1 MTKEIKDS
9 ELVQRLAEL
18 SIESLTDAVFWLDSK
33 ARVHRVNKAAC
44 DSLGYT
50 RDELLGMTAFDINP
64 DFHEEMWPE
73 FWNKIQKEKS
83 FYMETRHQTKD
94 GHVFPVGGNVNFIE
108 FGGNEYL
115 CGFARDITERKKIE
129 EALHVSEKK
138 FRGLIEGSVQGICV
152 HKEDFKVLYANDS
165 MAKILGYDN
174 EEEIIGLDLLKEVIF
189 EGEREQN
196 IAHYYSVLR
205 GDPIENPIEKRGRLK
220 DGSIFWVERIH
231 TAIEWD
237 GEPALLATATD
248 ITKRK
253 SAEEAL
259 LKAMEE
265 VENLKNRL
273 QAENIYLKEEIQTEH
288 NFEDIITGSDLLKK
302 VLRKVEQVA
311 STDATVLITGETG
324 TGKELLARAVHNLS
338 GRRDR
343 PLVKVNCAAL
353 PANLIESELF
363 GHEKGAFTG
372 ALSRKIGR
380 FELANGGTIFLDEIG
395 DLHQDLQAKLLRVL
409 QEGEFERLGSS
420 DTIKVDVRIIAA
432 TNRNL
437 DEAIVKNEFREDL
450 FYRLSVFPIESP
462 PLRKRKEDIPL
473 LVKHFVKRY
482 SKKMG
487 KKIDKIQ
494 KKVMAQFINYEWPGN
509 VRELENV
516 IERAIIVS
524 SRGQLELG
532 DSLSKAK
539 DRQIVR
545 EISTLKDAERDYIL
559 DALESRGWRVSG
571 ERGAAKLLGLKPSTL
586 ESKMKKLGVKRP

>member
-1 MTKEIKDS
+1 MTKENKDF
-9 ELVQRLAEL
+9 EWVQTLADF
-18 SIESLTDAVFWLDSK
+18 SIESLVDAVYWLDSK
-33 ARVHRVNKAAC
+33 GIFHRVNEASCAA
-44 DSLGYT
+44 LGYT
-50 RDELLGMTAFDINP
+50 RNELLGMTVFDINP
-64 DFHEEMWPE
+64 DYHEEMWPE
-73 FWNKIQKEKS
+73 FWSEIQKEKS
-83 FYMETRHQTKD
+83 VYVETRHQAKD
-94 GHVFPVGGNVNFIE
+94 GRIFPVEGTVNLIE
-108 FGGNEYL
+108 FGGIEYV
-115 CGFARDITERKKIE
+115 CCFARDITKRKEIE
-129 EALHVSEKK
+129 ESLHVSEKK

-152 HKEDFKVLYANDS
+152 HKENFKILYANDS
-165 MAKILGYDN
+165 MAKIMGYNN
-174 EEEIIGLDLLKEVIF
+174 EEEIIGLDLLKEVLF

-205 GDPIENPIEKRGRLK
+205 GDPIENPIEIRGRVK

-259 LKAMEE
+259 LNALKE
-265 VENLKNRL
+265 VEVLKNRL

-288 NFEDIITGSDLLKK
+288 NFEDIVTGSDLLKK

-324 TGKELLARAVHNLS
+324 TGKELLARAVHSLS

-353 PANLIESELF
+353 PANLIENELF

-372 ALSRKIGR
+372 ALSRKTGR

-395 DLHQDLQAKLLRVL
+395 DLHLDLQAKLLRVL

-420 DTIKVDVRIIAA
+420 DTIRVDVRIIAA

-437 DEAIVKNEFREDL
+437 DEAIANKEFREDL

-462 PLRKRKEDIPL
+462 PLRERKEDIPL

-494 KKVMAQFINYEWPGN
+494 KKVMAQFISYEWPGN

-524 SRGQLELG
+524 SGGQLELG

-545 EISTLKDAERDYIL
+545 EISTLKYAEREHIL